1 MPEVPDMCKYDYV
14 CKRCGFQIDVK
25 TEYQNMQ
32 DVVLNISSDCP
43 NLNPVTK
50 TAVTLD
56 AMYELM
62 VPKEKSGFMKLLND
76 NHQHVED
83 CTAYQD
89 VIDAIGL
96 SLGRYFEIA

>member
-1 MPEVPDMCKYDYV
+1 MCKYNFE
-14 CKRCGFQIDVK
+14 CKLCGYRIDVNAVY
-25 TEYQNMQ
+25 ENMQ

-50 TAVTLD
+50 TPITLD

-62 VPKEKSGFMKLLND
+62 VPKEKSGFMKLLKD
-76 NHQHVED
+76 NHHHAEG
-83 CTAYQD
+83 CTVYVD
-89 VIDAIGL
+89 VMDAIGL